1 MSIIFTALAVTIYF
15 VLSIKL
21 LHLFNMIKWSPVSFM
36 KKWEAFQ
43 PNVFER
49 WLIFFI
55 GVFVIVCIVYF
66 LARTIIGKSPF
77 AFSLIAGILLAI
89 LLEFRILHLPMELD
103 SIKKLSI
110 PFLVIVIIGL
120 RVLTETAQYF
130 RFHLTEDSKK
140 M

>member
-1 MSIIFTALAVTIYF
+1 MAILSTALLVTIYF
-15 VLSIKL
+15 VGSIKL
-21 LHLFNMIKWSPVSFM
+21 LHLFHMIKWSPVKFM
-36 KKWEAFQ
+36 KKWEFIH
-43 PNVFER
+43 PNMFER

-77 AFSLIAGILLAI
+77 AFSLIAGLLIAI
-89 LLEFRILHLPMELD
+89 LLEFRILHLPMELN

-110 PFLVIVIIGL
+110 PFIIIVIIGL
-120 RVLTETAQYF
+120 RVLTETAQYY
-130 RFHLTEDSKK
+130 RLHLTENSKE